1 MCPESPT
8 VVGPCSP
15 YAPVLDNVYKS
26 IPFTIPSLVAPSLT
40 CICISCLGDEADCV
54 SSLENIILD
63 GFFVFHVTNAG
74 YISDTDVCFAPNPPP
89 ILGLVTLILDGD
101 IPSACEIILLQ
112 WNTICVELTT

>member
-1 MCPESPT
+1 MCPERPT

-40 CICISCLGDEADCV
+40 CICISCLGDEADSD

-63 GFFVFHVTNAG
+63 GFLVFHVTNAG
-74 YISDTDVCFAPNPPP
+74 YISETEDCFAPNPPP